1 MLNKSHVMSFLD
13 ITDPK
18 RRDAIVADYLATV
31 KRIQRRNLN
40 EHTEEMTREENVK
53 NLFHPIVKSNER
65 STKMLTRELLPMQKQ
80 LGEIKTKLSGEV
92 GDDGDDKKQITTTM
106 YDRIIEKYD
115 ASKIDTYFGIERVD
129 GNNYMMGDKNVS
141 IDSASNILVDGRKFK
156 GTVGLWNIIMLK
168 KPSET
173 SYTFDDV
180 EEYKKL
186 VKQTGVDVHPRC
198 VTDTSRPY
206 HTYKWRNIIS
216 SLSSTGDGVHF
227 LPGDIKGLKTK
238 LNLLLAEF
246 AAGNKTSTRNEI
258 VPILDELLRR
268 KRLSH
273 REYTEIN
280 NYLSKCL

>member
-141 IDSASNILVDGRKFK
+141 IDSASNILVDEKKFK
-156 GTVGLWNIIMLK
+156 GTIGLWNIIMLK

-186 VKQTGVDVHPRC
+186 VKQTGVDAHPRS

-216 SLSSTGDGVHF
+216 SLSSTGDGIHF

>member
-1 MLNKSHVMSFLD
+1 MLNNSHVMSFLD

-80 LGEIKTKLSGEV
+80 LGEIKTKLAGEV

-115 ASKIDTYFGIERVD
+115 ASKIDTYFGIERVN

-141 IDSASNILVDGRKFK
+141 IDSTSNILVDGKKFK

-168 KPSET
+168 
-173 SYTFDDV
+173 
-180 EEYKKL
+180 
-186 VKQTGVDVHPRC
+186 
-198 VTDTSRPY
+198 
-206 HTYKWRNIIS
+206 
-216 SLSSTGDGVHF
+216 
-227 LPGDIKGLKTK
+227 
-238 LNLLLAEF
+238 
-246 AAGNKTSTRNEI
+246 
-258 VPILDELLRR
+258 
-268 KRLSH
+268 
-273 REYTEIN
+273 
-280 NYLSKCL
+280 